1 MGANKSISNDCENGG
16 NMQFLRVQVG
26 LLGIQKNTLT
36 KKTELV
42 VSHLMSFFNVSSFCT
57 SLYMTYF
64 SFTFICNASFI
75 LG

>member
-36 KKTELV
+36 KKLSWWLV
-42 VSHLMSFFNVSSFCT
+42 T
-57 SLYMTYF
+57 
-64 SFTFICNASFI
+64 
-75 LG
+75 